1 MKKLI
6 IAISSLALA
15 CGLCAKTLKIEVPP
29 ANLVGTPVPIKM
41 TNLEPKAPNPEIE
54 VPDDVTN
61 VALKKPVTSSDDFPL
76 IGELEYVTDGDKTA
90 AEGTAVELMN
100 GLQWVQIDLEKEC
113 EIYAIAMWHF
123 HQQERVYHD
132 VIVQVSNDPEFLSG
146 VTTVYNNDF
155 DNSAKKGKGENLP
168 YIETNNGKVIVVNPA
183 VKGRYVRLFTNGNTT
198 NDMNHYTEV
207 EVYGK

>member
-1 MKKLI
+1 MKR
-6 IAISSLALA
+6 IAMVLMLLPPLV
-15 CGLCAKTLKIEVPP
+15 GLYSKTLEIEVPK
-29 ANLVGTPVPIKM
+29 ANIIGTPAPIKSM
-41 TNLEPKAPNPEIE
+41 NLEPKAPRPKIE
-54 VPDDVTN
+54 VPDGVTN
-61 VALKKPVTSSDDFPL
+61 VALGKPVTSSDDFPL

-132 VIVQVSNDPEFLSG
+132 VIVQVSNDPEFLTG

-168 YIETNNGKVIVVNPA
+168 YIETNNGKVIVVNPP
-183 VKGRYVRLFTNGNTT
+183 VKARYIRLFSNGNTT
-198 NDMNHYTEV
+198 NDMNHYTEI